1 MSLRLANTVKLGYN
15 EENRPQHFLVII
27 DFDFSSGAQR
37 LHFIEAIYLH
47 PVLSKGF
54 IYCFICKTYR
64 AHSMSLSKLK
74 ALLQS
79 EMLHFSIGG
88 C

>member
-15 EENRPQHFLVII
+15 EENRPQHFLVITY
-27 DFDFSSGAQR
+27 FVFSFGAQR
-37 LHFIEAIYLH
+37 VHFIEATYLH

-74 ALLQS
+74 ALLQTKCYIS
-79 EMLHFSIGG
+79 P
-88 C
+88 